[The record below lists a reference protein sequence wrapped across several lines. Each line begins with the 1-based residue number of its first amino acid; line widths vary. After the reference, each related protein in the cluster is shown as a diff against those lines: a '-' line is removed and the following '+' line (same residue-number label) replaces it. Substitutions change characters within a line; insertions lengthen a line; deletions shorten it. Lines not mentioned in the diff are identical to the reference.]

1 MNKALIV
8 DDNRQMAESLAQ
20 MLEFY
25 NIHSELAF
33 GSLAAMTALKDMTPS
48 IVFLD
53 INMPGVSGFDVLG
66 FLKREPR
73 LSMVPVIFVTSDDQP
88 ETSQRAIEA
97 GADAYI
103 IKPVNLDVLEEVLK
117 SLNLII

>member
-25 NIHSELAF
+25 NIHAEIAF
-33 GSLAAMTALKDMTPS
+33 GSRAGMTSLQELTPS

-73 LSMVPVIFVTSDDQP
+73 LSKVPVIFVTSDDQP
-88 ETSQRAIEA
+88 ESSQRAIEA

-103 IKPVNLDVLEEVLK
+103 IKPVNLDVLEESLK

>member
-25 NIHSELAF
+25 NIHAEIAF
-33 GSLAAMTALKDMTPS
+33 GSRAGMTSLQELTPS

-66 FLKREPR
+66 FMKREPR
-73 LSMVPVIFVTSDDQP
+73 LSKVPVIFVTSDDQP
-88 ETSQRAIEA
+88 ESSQRAIEA

-103 IKPVNLDVLEEVLK
+103 IKPVNLDVLEESLK